1 MITRQEL
8 LEYADTLYELKDSEV
23 VKTYLK
29 ALHEVVTYS
38 QKENVVKSLEYYKS
52 SKKYDYYIQLPYE
65 NFEILENGK
74 YGFKQHG
81 FSYCGKG
88 IGEYKNWSLSGCCSL
103 CNFTKEKI
111 KDIIDKSIKRDNEGV
126 NNNGKI

>member
-8 LEYADTLYELKDSEV
+8 LEYANTLYELKDSEV

-29 ALHEVVTYS
+29 ALHEVVTHS
-38 QKENVVKSLEYYKS
+38 QKENVVSLEYYKS
-52 SKKYDYYIQLPYE
+52 SKKYDYYIELPYE

-103 CNFTKEKI
+103 CNFTKEEI
-111 KDIIDKSIKRDNEGV
+111 KDMIDKNIKEDNEEIG
-126 NNNGKI
+126 NNGKI

>member
-1 MITRQEL
+1 M
-8 LEYADTLYELKDSEV
+8 
-23 VKTYLK
+23 
-29 ALHEVVTYS
+29 
-38 QKENVVKSLEYYKS
+38 KSLEYYKS

-111 KDIIDKSIKRDNEGV
+111 KDMIDENIKKDNEEV
-126 NNNGKI
+126 IEDDKKEES